1 MYAEIFLKRHNVEIY
16 PYYLNEAVADI
27 VKRCIIQELNSLK
40 TFGGI
45 LRAVPSKVLDVN
57 CKVNKGKETVVSRKR
72 LQVF

>member
-1 MYAEIFLKRHNVEIY
+1 MYAEIFLKRHNAEIY

-45 LRAVPSKVLDVN
+45 LRAVPSGESVR
-57 CKVNKGKETVVSRKR
+57 C
-72 LQVF
+72 